1 MSKHRGARETRKQD
15 RHIRLWYWFMD
26 TPAWKTLPPA
36 ARAVYVGLL
45 RHYNGFNNGKIG
57 YSVRQASA
65 EAVISRDT
73 AHRALDL
80 LQRRGFIVLMTKGA
94 FSRKARH
101 ATEWRLTEYPCDVT
115 GSALA
120 TKEFTRWQAGQDL
133 ETGTTSRTTRS
144 DRKDRSVLPV
154 GQNNPKPPPTVRL
167 QVPWR
172 TPTVRL
178 EGHS

>member
-94 FSRKARH
+94 FSRKAR
-101 ATEWRLTEYPCDVT
+101 D
-115 GSALA
+115 
-120 TKEFTRWQAGQDL
+120 TR
-133 ETGTTSRTTRS
+133 
-144 DRKDRSVLPV
+144 
-154 GQNNPKPPPTVRL
+154 QNGV
-167 QVPWR
+167 
-172 TPTVRL
+172 
-178 EGHS
+178 